1 MVSREVG
8 RACAPCASLKS
19 LFRIKC
25 WGAGENRP
33 ARRRVGF
40 TPASSRPIGRIPTGG
55 GHWREGPK
63 VEYSPREATRA
74 DPRHFGVGLCAFAIP
89 LTRFAYVFPT
99 SEQIGITMP
108 LEEQPSTNLR
118 TLSYLCSRFN
128 GPDFFFSRYSS
139 PFILVHLADSVKGE
153 FFKDFYECLEIR

>member
-25 WGAGENRP
+25 WGAGENRLG
-33 ARRRVGF
+33 RRRVGF
-40 TPASSRPIGRIPTGG
+40 TPASSPRIGRIRYSG

-74 DPRHFGVGLCAFAIP
+74 DPGENESGVALVAIAGNAHSIYMGFQERLGLHRSNDDDR
-89 LTRFAYVFPT
+89 L
-99 SEQIGITMP
+99 Q
-108 LEEQPSTNLR
+108 
-118 TLSYLCSRFN
+118 
-128 GPDFFFSRYSS
+128 
-139 PFILVHLADSVKGE
+139 
-153 FFKDFYECLEIR
+153 

>member
-40 TPASSRPIGRIPTGG
+40 TPASSRPIGWIASGG

-63 VEYSPREATRA
+63 VEYLPREATRA
-74 DPRHFGVGLCAFAIP
+74 DPREFGVGLRLCHPANSDR
-89 LTRFAYVFPT
+89 TRFIYTAPNRDD
-99 SEQIGITMP
+99 
-108 LEEQPSTNLR
+108 LLDAKLSTKSLDA
-118 TLSYLCSRFN
+118 S
-128 GPDFFFSRYSS
+128 
-139 PFILVHLADSVKGE
+139 LVELDGDVG
-153 FFKDFYECLEIR
+153 RW